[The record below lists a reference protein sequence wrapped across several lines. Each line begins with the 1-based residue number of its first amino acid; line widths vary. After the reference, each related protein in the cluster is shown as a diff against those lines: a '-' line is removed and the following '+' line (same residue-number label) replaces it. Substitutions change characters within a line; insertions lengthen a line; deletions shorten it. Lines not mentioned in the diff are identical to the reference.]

1 LDIFYL
7 HGAVV
12 EEMAFH
18 EVGKLYCFRVR
29 SPPPERST
37 IYMHANSKKDMD
49 DWIRAIL
56 VASQIPGPTADIE
69 REQGAPQE
77 TAAQV
82 VLEGFRACFR
92 WCGLHPKHLHGRRPP
107 PPPTPLTWYALT
119 YHVCE
124 PDTGRQ
130 DSARPVISSVS
141 FSILFHH
148 VLSASRARVDSLV
161 PINSRLP
168 ARSACFGSGE
178 EDELWAQPFA
188 EDRNAAA
195 APTGLVGWTCMDAV
209 ALGVPPSALGP
220 HGPTSLLPNPLS
232 AVAEEITTDMEV
244 EGGATQSTSEDDMRI
259 SQASSTGLF
268 EDTL

>member
-1 LDIFYL
+1 MCASDRQNVLKVHEVPGSVFALDIFYL

-92 WCGLHPKHLHGRRPP
+92 C
-107 PPPTPLTWYALT
+107 
-119 YHVCE
+119 
-124 PDTGRQ
+124 
-130 DSARPVISSVS
+130 
-141 FSILFHH
+141 
-148 VLSASRARVDSLV
+148 
-161 PINSRLP
+161 
-168 ARSACFGSGE
+168 ACFGSGE